1 MNWNKTARWLRLLA
15 ITGLLAWVTWES
27 YLHQVLGGGK
37 APSVHAL
44 CPFGALESLYTLLF
58 LGTYVQKIYSGTMV
72 LLVLTV
78 VITILFRRSFCGL
91 LCPFGALQELFGLLG
106 QKIFKK
112 RLVVPLK
119 LDRPLRY
126 LKYAALAL
134 TLVMAWFYGKL
145 WMAPYDPYSAYS
157 HITVIAATIAEDPLS
172 VVGFVLLAVTLLGSI
187 LYDRFFCKYLCPMG
201 IFYGIIGKISPTIV
215 ERNDDLCIHCKS
227 CNKACP
233 VNIDVEKAVKVT
245 SIECINCNECV
256 LVCPKKGALEVKTA
270 KKAVHPL
277 AILLIVVGLFFG
289 TIWAA
294 QATGNYQ
301 VMPSTLKEGEIIS
314 ITEVKGFFTIED
326 AAIAT
331 GLSLEEVYEILG
343 IPKNVPKSTTFKEIS
358 NVAPGYD
365 FDAAKAKAGGA
376 DTAVD
381 DTGPADSGKVD
392 ISGVKGSMTIREAAD
407 SLQMDLQEFY
417 ALFQIPSDVPAQTK
431 MKDIGTVSP
440 GYDLE
445 KIKGLLQ

>member
-1 MNWNKTARWLRLLA
+1 V
-15 ITGLLAWVTWES
+15 ITGLLAWVTYES

-58 LGTYVQKIYSGTMV
+58 LGTFVQKIYSGTVV

-91 LCPFGALQELFGLLG
+91 LCPFGALQELFGMLG

-157 HITVIAATIAEDPLS
+157 HITTISASIAEDPLA
-172 VVGFVLLAVTLLGSI
+172 VIGFALLAVTLLGSI

-215 ERNDDLCIHCKS
+215 ERKDNLCIHCKS
-227 CNKACP
+227 CSKVCP

-270 KKAVHPL
+270 QKVIHPL
-277 AILLIVVGLFFG
+277 AMLIIVVGLFFG

-301 VMPSTLKEGEIIS
+301 IMPSALKEGEIIS
-314 ITEVKGFFTIED
+314 ITEVKGYYTIED

-331 GLSLEEVYEILG
+331 GLSLEEVYEKLG

-365 FDAAKAKAGGA
+365 FDAAKAKAGGVETTA
-376 DTAVD
+376 DENKTGAVD
-381 DTGPADSGKVD
+381 TGKVD
-392 ISGVKGSMTIREAAD
+392 ISVVKGSMTIREAAD

-417 ALFQIPSDVPAQTK
+417 ALFQIPADVPAQTK
-431 MKDIGTVSP
+431 MKDIGAVSP